1 MSDGASEPK
10 AGNTSK
16 RTETDTAAPL
26 TISFDQ
32 AQSELEGL
40 IDRIESGEIGLED
53 AVKSYEH
60 GVRLVKHCRQ
70 ILTQTEQRFA
80 DLSAEMRDQ
89 K

>member
-1 MSDGASEPK
+1 MSDGASERK
-10 AGNTSK
+10 AENIK
-16 RTETDTAAPL
+16 RTAAETGVPL

-32 AQSELEGL
+32 AQAELEQL

-70 ILTQTEQRFA
+70 ILTQTEQRFT

-89 K
+89 R